1 MILRDGSDAPCAS
14 VEDSSEKDGFM
25 IRSAS
30 AILVLLAVGNGLA
43 PIRADD
49 FTIDLK
55 VQAAKQTKSAGATF
69 PAPDRQGQS
78 RAIFAVDVRSSITV
92 QWTVRNSDKAATVK
106 DALVHF
112 FVVKEEKPDQQDVP
126 KLTKDVIVESALTMD
141 FKAQDKT
148 EGEIAF
154 AVPNRGSYLLRLEI
168 KGTAAK
174 VQPFAALDLIVR

>member
-1 MILRDGSDAPCAS
+1 
-14 VEDSSEKDGFM
+14 M

-30 AILVLLAVGNGLA
+30 LILVVLVVVTGLA

-55 VQAAKQTKSAGATF
+55 AQAAKQDKSAEVSY
-69 PAPDRQGQS
+69 PAPDRKGKP
-78 RAIFAVDVRSSITV
+78 RAILKADVNTSITV
-92 QWTVRNSDKAATVK
+92 KWTVRNADEAATVK

-126 KLTKDVIVESALTMD
+126 KLTKNVVIESALTMD
-141 FKAQDKT
+141 FKARDKT
-148 EGEIAF
+148 EGEITF
-154 AVPNRGSYLLRLEI
+154 TVPNQGSYLLRLEI

-174 VQPFAALDLIVR
+174 DEPFAALDLIVR